1 MAPWLM
7 KLELYIT
14 SNVPETKQSLKGCQ
28 SGGLWMS
35 MMWFANC
42 QHQKRKKIPQIACCT
57 HFSCHNFYALYVY
70 VKISQGVV
78 FCFAFGLYRIL
89 QNVTGR
95 SSDMLCTVFILTDI
109 MEADMTCF
117 LTSMVLLSGLCVL
130 LYSILFKLRG

>member
-1 MAPWLM
+1 MLKSKMMMAPWLM

-14 SNVPETKQSLKGCQ
+14 SNVPETKQSLKGCL

-42 QHQKRKKIPQIACCT
+42 QHQKRKKFPQIACCT
-57 HFSCHNFYALYVY
+57 HFNCHNFNALYVY

-78 FCFAFGLYRIL
+78 FCFVLHFALYITL

-95 SSDMLCTVFILTDI
+95 SSDM
-109 MEADMTCF
+109 
-117 LTSMVLLSGLCVL
+117 
-130 LYSILFKLRG
+130 